1 MNKIDNDTLNN
12 VLDALE
18 TLKTSFGVAK
28 GREADRLFNGVS
40 IAADIIGNY
49 HLAYWQYGKVEDY
62 YSCERCGHVIDWYG
76 MPLADLPDRCS
87 CCGNY
92 MHKDARPSPEAYP
105 ELYKPQ
111 GFTFNVDKIKKFEDA
126 SCENCE
132 HAFRGADPLKIL
144 QDSGNIFS
152 CSAGFKYGGSETV
165 CSEWRRKEGDQNE

>member
-1 MNKIDNDTLNN
+1 MKKIDNDTLNN

-62 YSCERCGHVIDWYG
+62 YSCERCGHVIDWHG

-87 CCGNY
+87 GCGNY
-92 MHKDARPSPEAYP
+92 MHKKTRPDPAEYP
-105 ELYKPQ
+105 ELYQPKT
-111 GFTFNVDKIKKFEDA
+111 FTFNVDKIEKFEDA

-132 HAFRGADPLKIL
+132 HAYQGADPLKIL
-144 QDSGNIFS
+144 QDSGNVFC
-152 CSAGFKYGGSETV
+152 CSAGFKYGGADTV
-165 CSEWRRKEGDQNE
+165 CSEWRMKGGDEK